1 VNGDPEPEIPLLVE
15 DVMSSPVVTVREDDS
30 VEKVAKLMD
39 EYGIGSVVVVRDK
52 DEPVGVIT
60 ERDIV
65 RKVVAKDRKP
75 SEVRA
80 AEIMSTPL
88 FTIEPDKDVKEAAR
102 TMGRYD
108 IRRLIVMHKG
118 KMVGIVSSRDILQA
132 VPSLLDV
139 MIEKCRAGLVGPP
152 EEEAEA
158 VPMTGYCELCGRW
171 SDTLME
177 VNGQFICEECRAE
190 LEREE

>member
-1 VNGDPEPEIPLLVE
+1 VNDEPEIPLLVE
-15 DVMSSPVVTVREDDS
+15 DVMSSPVVTVQEDNT

-39 EYGIGSVVVVRDK
+39 EYSIGSVVVVRDK

-118 KMVGIVSSRDILQA
+118 RMVGIVSSRDILQA
-132 VPSLLDV
+132 VPSLLDL
-139 MIEKCRAGLVGPP
+139 MIEKCRAGLVSPP
-152 EEEAEA
+152 EEEVEA
-158 VPMTGYCELCGRW
+158 VPMAGYCELCGRW
-171 SDTLME
+171 SDTLIE
-177 VNGQFICEECRAE
+177 VNGQFICEECRVE

>member
-1 VNGDPEPEIPLLVE
+1 MNGEPEIPLLVE
-15 DVMSSPVVTVREDDS
+15 DVMSSPVVTVREDDT

-39 EYGIGSVVVVRDK
+39 EYSIGSVVVVRDK

-65 RKVVAKDRKP
+65 RKVVARDRRP

-118 KMVGIVSSRDILQA
+118 RMVGIVSSRDILQA
-132 VPSLLDV
+132 VPSLLDL
-139 MIEKCRAGLVGPP
+139 MIEKCRAGLVSPP
-152 EEEAEA
+152 EEEVEA
-158 VPMTGYCELCGRW
+158 VPMAGYCELCGRW
-171 SDTLME
+171 SDTLIE

>member
-1 VNGDPEPEIPLLVE
+1 MNDEPEIPLLVE
-15 DVMSSPVVTVREDDS
+15 DVMSSPVVTVQEDNT

-39 EYGIGSVVVVRDK
+39 EYSIGSVVVVRDK

-118 KMVGIVSSRDILQA
+118 RMVGIVSSRDILQA
-132 VPSLLDV
+132 VPSLLDL
-139 MIEKCRAGLVGPP
+139 MIEKCRAGLVSPP
-152 EEEAEA
+152 EEEVEA
-158 VPMTGYCELCGRW
+158 VPMAGYCELCGRW
-171 SDTLME
+171 SDTLIE
-177 VNGQFICEECRAE
+177 VNGQFICEECRVE

>member
-1 VNGDPEPEIPLLVE
+1 MNDEPEIPLLVE
-15 DVMSSPVVTVREDDS
+15 DVMSSPVVTVREDDT

-39 EYGIGSVVVVRDK
+39 EYSIGSVVVVRDK

-118 KMVGIVSSRDILQA
+118 RMVGIVSSRDILQA
-132 VPSLLDV
+132 VPSLLDL
-139 MIEKCRAGLVGPP
+139 MIEKCRAGLVSPP
-152 EEEAEA
+152 EEEVEA
-158 VPMTGYCELCGRW
+158 VPMAGYCELCGRW
-171 SDTLME
+171 SDTLIE

>member
-1 VNGDPEPEIPLLVE
+1 MNGEPEIPLLVE
-15 DVMSSPVVTVREDDS
+15 DVMSSPVVTVREDDT
-30 VEKVAKLMD
+30 VEEVARLMD

-52 DEPVGVIT
+52 NEPVGVIT

-65 RKVVAKDRKP
+65 RKVVAKDKKP

-80 AEIMSTPL
+80 AEIMSTPI
-88 FTIEPDKDVKEAAR
+88 FTIDPRKDVKEAAR
-102 TMGRYD
+102 MMGRFD

-139 MIEKCRAGLVGPP
+139 MIEKCRAGLVGPS
-152 EEEAEA
+152 EEEMEA
-158 VPMTGYCELCGRW
+158 VPMTGYCEICGRW
-171 SDTLME
+171 SDTLVE

>member
-1 VNGDPEPEIPLLVE
+1 VNDEPEIPLLVE
-15 DVMSSPVVTVREDDS
+15 DVMSSPVVTVREDDT

-39 EYGIGSVVVVRDK
+39 EYSIGSVVVVRDK

-132 VPSLLDV
+132 VPSLLDL
-139 MIEKCRAGLVGPP
+139 MIEKCRAGLVSPP
-152 EEEAEA
+152 EEEVEA
-158 VPMTGYCELCGRW
+158 VPMAGYCELCGRW
-171 SDTLME
+171 SDTLIE

>member
-1 VNGDPEPEIPLLVE
+1 MNDEPEIPLLVE
-15 DVMSSPVVTVREDDS
+15 DVMSSPVVTVREDDT
-30 VEKVAKLMD
+30 VEEVARLMD

-52 DEPVGVIT
+52 NEPVGVIT

-65 RKVVAKDRKP
+65 RKVVAKDKKP

-80 AEIMSTPL
+80 AEVMSTPI
-88 FTIEPDKDVKEAAR
+88 FTIDPRKDVKEAAR
-102 TMGRYD
+102 MMGRFD

-132 VPSLLDV
+132 VPSLLDL
-139 MIEKCRAGLVGPP
+139 MIEKCRAGLVGPS
-152 EEEAEA
+152 EEEMEA
-158 VPMTGYCELCGRW
+158 VPMAGYCEICGRW
-171 SDTLME
+171 SDTLVE
-177 VNGQFICEECRAE
+177 VNGQFICEECRVE

>member
-1 VNGDPEPEIPLLVE
+1 MNDEPEIPLLVE
-15 DVMSSPVVTVREDDS
+15 DVMSSPVVTVREDDT

-39 EYGIGSVVVVRDK
+39 EYSIGSVVVVRDK

-132 VPSLLDV
+132 VPSLLDL
-139 MIEKCRAGLVGPP
+139 MIEKCRAGLVSPP
-152 EEEAEA
+152 EEEVEA
-158 VPMTGYCELCGRW
+158 VPMAGYCELCGRW
-171 SDTLME
+171 SDTLIE
-177 VNGQFICEECRAE
+177 VNGQFICEECRVE